1 MVAGVCNM
9 CGIIVT
15 LSICFCPRDRK
26 SINVG
31 RCDSSRD
38 LHIFSASS
46 QPPTLWGLTRHVVN
60 RQLGSSL
67 SLTRTD
73 MHQRKAKVKRSHGRS
88 QLPAVELLVFFPSV
102 YMCVPHRKSLQR
114 SMINPERRFLPSS
127 LYYLSPRI
135 FRTRNDT
142 HRTAHVVTLRA
153 LYRLLYIYIYIYTCT
168 HWSSRPTPKRTRE
181 RESQLL
187 LWLFFSERA
196 TATIFFALVPPFV
209 IACTHPFCSTRIK
222 VPPLQ
227 CWWWWSS
234 WLSVCILYRYNII
247 REEEPLSIAA
257 IRYIPFL
264 FIHLVF
270 QTICKVGGIIKW
282 RVHWFPWTKLN
293 YQTLNII
300 CTNYT
305 CSGLITRQMI
315 H

>member
-1 MVAGVCNM
+1 MYAL
-9 CGIIVT
+9 I
-15 LSICFCPRDRK
+15 
-26 SINVG
+26 
-31 RCDSSRD
+31 
-38 LHIFSASS
+38 
-46 QPPTLWGLTRHVVN
+46 
-60 RQLGSSL
+60 
-67 SLTRTD
+67 
-73 MHQRKAKVKRSHGRS
+73 
-88 QLPAVELLVFFPSV
+88 
-102 YMCVPHRKSLQR
+102 
-114 SMINPERRFLPSS
+114 
-127 LYYLSPRI
+127 LSPH
-135 FRTRNDT
+135 TEKDE
-142 HRTAHVVTLRA
+142 
-153 LYRLLYIYIYIYTCT
+153 
-168 HWSSRPTPKRTRE
+168 RE
-181 RESQLL
+181 REPIVVMAVFLGESYCYY
-187 LWLFFSERA
+187 FFL
-196 TATIFFALVPPFV
+196 LVPPFV

-257 IRYIPFL
+257 IRYIPFI

-300 CTNYT
+300 CTSYT

>member
-1 MVAGVCNM
+1 M

-102 YMCVPHRKSLQR
+102 YMYVPHRKSLQR

-181 RESQLL
+181 REPIVVMAVFLGESYCYY
-187 LWLFFSERA
+187 FFCVGSSVCYC
-196 TATIFFALVPPFV
+196 LY
-209 IACTHPFCSTRIK
+209 
-222 VPPLQ
+222 PPL
-227 CWWWWSS
+227 
-234 WLSVCILYRYNII
+234 
-247 REEEPLSIAA
+247 
-257 IRYIPFL
+257 L
-264 FIHLVF
+264 FHAD
-270 QTICKVGGIIKW
+270 
-282 RVHWFPWTKLN
+282 
-293 YQTLNII
+293 
-300 CTNYT
+300 
-305 CSGLITRQMI
+305 
-315 H
+315 

>member
-1 MVAGVCNM
+1 MVAVVCNM

-102 YMCVPHRKSLQR
+102 YMYVPHRKSLQR

-142 HRTAHVVTLRA
+142 HRTAHVVTLRT
-153 LYRLLYIYIYIYTCT
+153 LYRLLYIYIYIRVRIDPLAP
-168 HWSSRPTPKRTRE
+168 HRKGRE
-181 RESQLL
+181 RERANCCYGCFSRRELL
-187 LWLFFSERA
+187 LLFFLRW
-196 TATIFFALVPPFV
+196 FLRLLLLVPTP
-209 IACTHPFCSTRIK
+209 S
-222 VPPLQ
+222 VPRGLR
-227 CWWWWSS
+227 S
-234 WLSVCILYRYNII
+234 
-247 REEEPLSIAA
+247 PLSSVDDDDPLDCLFVYCID
-257 IRYIPFL
+257 IISSEKRSRFPSQPYGTFRFFLYIWCF
-264 FIHLVF
+264 
-270 QTICKVGGIIKW
+270 
-282 RVHWFPWTKLN
+282 
-293 YQTLNII
+293 
-300 CTNYT
+300 
-305 CSGLITRQMI
+305 RQFAKSAV
-315 H
+315 